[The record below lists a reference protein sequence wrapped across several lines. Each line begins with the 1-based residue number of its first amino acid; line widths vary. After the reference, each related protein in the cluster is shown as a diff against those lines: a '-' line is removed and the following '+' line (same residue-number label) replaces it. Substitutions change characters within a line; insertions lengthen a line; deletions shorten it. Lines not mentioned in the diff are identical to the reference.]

1 MSAKRPPNQVRI
13 IAGQWR
19 GRRLPILDLPGLR
32 PTGDRVRETA
42 FNWLGPKVVG
52 ARCLDLF
59 AGSGALGL
67 EALSR
72 GARSVVFVEQ
82 SKEALGQLVQSTET
96 WPGIEKAD
104 FVRRDAIQWLQ
115 GPSEEFDLI
124 FVDPPFDV
132 GLQADA
138 LKSIVEKGWI
148 KASGWVYLERPKDQM
163 ALDQWLDPH
172 WQIDRQKTLGQVE
185 ISVLRYHKG

>member
-1 MSAKRPPNQVRI
+1 MRAHRPSNQVRI

-19 GRRLPILDLPGLR
+19 GRRLPILDIHGLR

-42 FNWLGPKVVG
+42 FNWLGPKVIG

-72 GARSVVFVEQ
+72 GAHSVVFVEQ
-82 SKEALGQLVQSTET
+82 SREALGHLVQSTAT

-104 FVRRDAIQWLQ
+104 FVRADAIQWLQ
-115 GPSEEFDLI
+115 GPSEGFDLI
-124 FVDPPFDV
+124 FVDPPFDA
-132 GLQADA
+132 GLAQETLQALA
-138 LKSIVEKGWI
+138 ERGWI
-148 KASGWVYLERPKDQM
+148 KDGGLVYLERPKNQSDPHT
-163 ALDQWLDPH
+163 WLDPC
-172 WQIDRQKTLGQVE
+172 WQVDRQKALGQVE
-185 ISVLRYHKG
+185 ISLLRYHKC